1 MSPDLIKEILHWR
14 GVDIPK
20 HRYDKAFCL
29 FVMDFGSTQE
39 KISEDFLEVFLVQK
53 HKKYFLIAKVE
64 NVIKQ
69 GPVSNNKLI

>member
-1 MSPDLIKEILHWR
+1 
-14 GVDIPK
+14 
-20 HRYDKAFCL
+20 
-29 FVMDFGSTQE
+29 MDFGSTQE
-39 KISEDFLEVFLVQK
+39 KIFEDFLEVFLVQK